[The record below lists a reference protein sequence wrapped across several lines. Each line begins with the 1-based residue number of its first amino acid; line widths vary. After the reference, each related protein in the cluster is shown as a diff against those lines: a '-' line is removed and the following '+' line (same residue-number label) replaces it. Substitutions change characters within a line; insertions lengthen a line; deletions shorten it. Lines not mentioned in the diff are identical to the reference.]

1 MARRYDHTLYL
12 TIGSN
17 EIALDVV
24 YKVTPG
30 CPETGPSYACGG
42 TPASPAEVDILTVE
56 AVLEEWRFGKKIVKR
71 EPVTGW
77 LLSLIANDPDIN
89 ADLLSDAGADDESA
103 AAEAAA
109 SRADDLRDM
118 RRSA

>member
-12 TIGSN
+12 NIGSN

-30 CPETGPSYACGG
+30 CRETGPSYACGG

-56 AVLEEWRFGKKIVKR
+56 AVIESFPRFGVKTVKR

-77 LLSLIANDPDIN
+77 LLDVITNCPDIN
-89 ADLLSDAGADDESA
+89 ADLLSEAGEEDSDR
-103 AAEAAA
+103 
-109 SRADDLRDM
+109 RADMMEM
-118 RRSA
+118 RRAG